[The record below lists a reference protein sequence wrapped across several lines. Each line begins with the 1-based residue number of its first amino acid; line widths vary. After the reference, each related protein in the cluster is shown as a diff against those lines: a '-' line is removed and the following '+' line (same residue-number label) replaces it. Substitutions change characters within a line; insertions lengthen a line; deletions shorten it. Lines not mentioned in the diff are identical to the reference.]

1 MIGSIFIVILNALIC
16 FCFFRLTASYI
27 IQYLMNNNAEKK
39 RKKGQSFK
47 DWLLFKKFRTEIP
60 KYHIIMYYICGMVYV
75 VLLFV
80 MIIFHIVNA
89 DVDRIIVRKLWA
101 YIFLGNAVLLG
112 VYNVIVFGF
121 HTSYTFIHRMD
132 KIHIRGINKKEYREK
147 IRKLNQQEK
156 KDSKNKK
163 KRNI

>member
-1 MIGSIFIVILNALIC
+1 MIGSIFIVILNSLIC

-39 RKKGQSFK
+39 RKKGQTFK
-47 DWLLFKKFRTEIP
+47 DWLLFKRFRTEIP
-60 KYHIIMYYICGMVYV
+60 KYHIIMYYICSMVYV
-75 VLLFV
+75 ALLFV

-89 DVDRIIVRKLWA
+89 DVDKIFVRKLWA

-121 HTSYTFIHRMD
+121 HTSYTFITEWI
-132 KIHIRGINKKEYREK
+132 KFIFVELIKKN
-147 IRKLNQQEK
+147 IEK
-156 KDSKNKK
+156 K
-163 KRNI
+163 